1 MRVAEGLEHRR
12 APAVRLIPALAA
24 LLGVAATAVRCA
36 WALAVTP
43 PPVSDAA
50 SYWKHA
56 LRLAA
61 HGLYGLG
68 GLPTAYRPVGYPAAL
83 ASLIALFGEHESV
96 FRGLNV
102 GAAAVTLAALFA
114 LARRITGSDWSAL
127 LALALYGAYPA
138 DVAYT
143 SLALSEPL
151 FNALSLAALALLL
164 GGRRSRVRAACAGVL
179 LGLATLT
186 RPQGLLLLPIALTA
200 LACSQLGARRLIGQ
214 ACLITAALSLTLAP
228 WTARNARVFHAF
240 VPVSTNGGVNL
251 LIGNNPAANGCY
263 HVPKLVDSELSA
275 ARAGARD
282 RVERELAAD
291 RGASR
296 LAFAYMRA
304 HPREALALWRPKL
317 RCLFHSAAGYAFF
330 TRELPAEQQRW
341 FKRLHRADDPYYRV
355 LLWGG
360 TLGALIA
367 AAQSLGSRAARQR
380 LLWLPGACGI
390 ACVGVALLTFGDPR
404 FHHPIM
410 PWLALYAAYAASWP
424 FSLRAARG
432 VARNLLS
439 LRC

>member
-1 MRVAEGLEHRR
+1 VLPAEAPEYGR
-12 APAVRLIPALAA
+12 ARAAQLIRALAA
-24 LLGVAATAVRCA
+24 LLGVAAIAARCA
-36 WALAVTP
+36 WAIAVMP
-43 PPVSDAA
+43 RPVSDAA
-50 SYWKHA
+50 SYWKLA
-56 LRLAA
+56 SRLAS

-102 GAAAVTLAALFA
+102 GAAVVTLAALFV
-114 LARRITGSDWSAL
+114 LARRITGSDWTAL

-164 GGRRSRVRAACAGVL
+164 GRRRSRAWAACAGVL

-186 RPQGLLLLPIALTA
+186 RPHALLLLPIGLAALS
-200 LACSQLGARRLIGQ
+200 CSQLGSRRLIGQ
-214 ACLITAALSLTLAP
+214 ACLVTAALALTLAP

-263 HVPKLVDSELSA
+263 YVPKLVDAQLLA

-282 RVERELAAD
+282 RIERELAED
-291 RGASR
+291 RGGAR
-296 LAFAYMRA
+296 LALAWVRA
-304 HPREALALWRPKL
+304 HPRKALALWRPKL
-317 RCLFHSAAGYAFF
+317 RCLFDRAAGYAFF
-330 TRELPAEQQRW
+330 TRELAADKQSW
-341 FKRLHRADDPYYRV
+341 FKRLQRVDDPYYRV

-367 AAQSLGSRAARQR
+367 VAQSLVSRAARQQ
-380 LLWLPGACGI
+380 LLWLPGACCIGF
-390 ACVGVALLTFGDPR
+390 VGVALLTFGDPR

-410 PWLALYAAYAASWP
+410 PWLALYAAYAASLP
-424 FSLRAARG
+424 LRLRAR
-432 VARNLLS
+432 RS
-439 LRC
+439 R